1 MKTNSEIRQESL
13 AFMKG
18 NWGMAV
24 GVTLVFMLLVYACSL
39 VATTIEMFVAT
50 PIGDDEGVLI
60 PIFSMLASILFVF
73 PLSFSLIMLFLGF
86 QRGAETLK
94 VKGLFTAFNKPY
106 YGKSI
111 GLYLLTAIFT
121 ALWTLLLI
129 IPGIIKSLSYALAPY
144 ILADNP
150 ELTANEAINRSME
163 MMKGHK
169 MDLFL
174 IWLGYTGFALLSILA
189 LGIPLLWLYPYYQ
202 VVLAKFYEDVKANAI
217 NEVN

>member
-94 VKGLFTAFNKPY
+94 VKGLFKAFKKPY

-111 GLYLLTAIFT
+111 GLYLLTAIFIM
-121 ALWTLLLI
+121 LWTLLLI

-163 MMKGHK
+163 MMNGHK
-169 MDLFL
+169 MRLFL
-174 IWLGYTGFALLSILA
+174 ILLGYLGFTLLSILA

-202 VVLAKFYEDVKANAI
+202 VVLAKFYEEVKAESVTA
-217 NEVN
+217 

>member
-39 VATTIEMFVAT
+39 VVTTIGMSIGK
-50 PIGDDEGVLI
+50 PIGDNEGLLVQTL
-60 PIFSMLASILFVF
+60 SLLVSILFVF
-73 PLSFSLIMLFLGF
+73 PLSLSFVMLFLGF

-94 VKGLFTAFNKPY
+94 VKGLFKAFKKPY

-111 GLYLLTAIFT
+111 GLYLLTAIFIM
-121 ALWTLLLI
+121 LWTLLLI

-169 MDLFL
+169 MSLFL
-174 IWLGYTGFALLSILA
+174 MWLGYAGFALLSILA

-202 VVLAKFYEDVKANAI
+202 VVLAKFYEEIKAESVAA
-217 NEVN
+217 